1 MTNADY
7 TELSG
12 TLRVLARL
20 LPARDREAIVGD
32 LLEDADGRQ
41 VSGARRELWLASEC
55 GAIAAGL
62 TVTRLRDWLVLPPV
76 RELAAGVALDGSRA
90 WRGGHTG
97 TVMRVLIFCG
107 SVATIVLGVELL
119 VGSLMSAAGF

>member
-1 MTNADY
+1 MTDADY

-41 VSGARRELWLASEC
+41 VSGARRELWLASAC